1 MRSFYLF
8 YGVFAFINCNIS
20 ASSENG
26 NVVGFKPGSRL
37 NAPRRPLADITNGS
51 RLRSSLRQNKATGS
65 ALNLSSVVANP
76 RLPLANI
83 TNTSRLSE
91 GLKPNKATGGTAYVS
106 KQVQDR
112 KTALRDC
119 LAALRLVVKGSEKKE
134 SFEPY
139 QAFYENAY
147 ARYGDA
153 LKIPYSDRLESDLF
167 KEKLILAF
175 ESLIE
180 SFGCLERKDLF
191 PEPRM
196 VYLHE
201 NLKDLSDSISKSADN
216 SVKITKIK
224 RPARRMVVSF
234 SK

>member
-1 MRSFYLF
+1 MRSLYLF
-8 YGVFAFINCNIS
+8 YGVFAFINCNIL

-51 RLRSSLRQNKATGS
+51 RLRASLRQNKAT
-65 ALNLSSVVANP
+65 V
-76 RLPLANI
+76 
-83 TNTSRLSE
+83 
-91 GLKPNKATGGTAYVS
+91 GTAYVS

-134 SFEPY
+134 LFEPY

-147 ARYGDA
+147 ARYEDA

-180 SFGCLERKDLF
+180 SFGCLKRKGLF
-191 PEPRM
+191 PESKM

-201 NLKDLSDSISKSADN
+201 NLKDLSDSISKPADS
-216 SVKITKIK
+216 SVKVTKIK